1 MAMGGKNCLIL
12 SFELMYLR
20 FLEEEEGISSIS
32 LFSYRSILTVPWVE
46 LGGECNISCS
56 KSGYSANIVFHT
68 KPFYGGKKHRIT
80 AEIL

>member
-1 MAMGGKNCLIL
+1 MGVGGAP
-12 SFELMYLR
+12 S
-20 FLEEEEGISSIS
+20 
-32 LFSYRSILTVPWVE
+32 RSILTVPWVE
-46 LGGECNISCS
+46 LGGECSISCS